1 MPVSLNLPLPWRG
14 VGPLTGTGSPVRA
27 LVFSTLVL
35 TVNALALPAVV
46 YAQPLP
52 LSVAEA
58 LVRAQEQNY
67 TVRLAEADR
76 QIARAGVHQSRA
88 VFLPRLSVS
97 ETATATTD
105 PLNAFGFKLRQEVV
119 TQADFAPVVLNDPG
133 RVENFGMQVLV
144 QQPVLNPADLFERR
158 AAQSRLSASTYALE
172 RTGHLVAFQVQQA
185 YFGLA
190 LTRRRVETLDDALA
204 AARVTLDQTQRFFDE
219 GLITRADLLAAR
231 VRLLELESQHT
242 DVRNAVQETAD
253 RLRYLIG
260 LDDEV
265 ALVLTDSLEAPE
277 QVVDAVETEQ
287 VNENRSDMRAL
298 RRQIDA
304 ARQTVGARRMAFV
317 PSLNLFGSY
326 DWNDSALLGT
336 SGQGWTV
343 GATLRWN
350 PFQGF
355 EQTGA
360 LQQAQAE
367 LRRATL
373 AYEDQMRQNRVEL
386 AAARRSLA
394 VARERLGLTRTAVEQ
409 AEENLRIRADRYAQG
424 LEQTTD
430 VLGAE
435 VALANARLSYLQTLY
450 GYSLS
455 AFRLELLAEQ
465 PLIRR

>member
-1 MPVSLNLPLPWRG
+1 MPVLLNRPQPWRG
-14 VGPLTGTGSPVRA
+14 ASPLTGFPTRAFVTLALAVVVSA
-27 LVFSTLVL
+27 LV
-35 TVNALALPAVV
+35 LPAVAH
-46 YAQPLP
+46 AQSLP

-58 LVRAQEQNY
+58 LSRAQDQNY

-119 TQADFAPVVLNDPG
+119 TQADFAPEVLNDPG
-133 RVENFGMQVLV
+133 RVENFGMQVQV
-144 QQPVLNPADLFERR
+144 QQPVLNPAGLFERR
-158 AAQSRLSASTYALE
+158 AAQSRLAASTYALE
-172 RTGHLVAFQVQQA
+172 RTGHVIAFQVQQA

-190 LTRRRVETLDDALA
+190 LAHRRVATLDDALA

-242 DVRNAVQETAD
+242 EARNAVQETAD

-277 QVVDAVETEQ
+277 QGVDAVETER
-287 VNENRSDMRAL
+287 VNETRSDMQAL

-304 ARQTVGARRMAFV
+304 ARQTVRARRMAFV

-336 SGQGWTV
+336 GGQGWTV
-343 GATLRWN
+343 GATLQWS

-355 EQTGA
+355 EQAGA
-360 LQQAQAE
+360 LQQARAE
-367 LRRATL
+367 LKRATL
-373 AYEDQMRQNRVEL
+373 VYEDQMRQNYIEL
-386 AAARRSLA
+386 EAARRSLT

-430 VLGAE
+430 VLAAE

-450 GYSLS
+450 GYALS

-465 PLIRR
+465 PLVRR